1 METMLKIKN
10 LTVNID
16 KKEVIKNLSLRLQK
30 GKIHALAGPN
40 GSGKT
45 SLCFSIMG
53 HPDYKIS
60 GGEILLDN
68 ENITPLS
75 TEEKA
80 KLGIFLSFQEPP
92 EISGVG
98 VYSFLM
104 TMIAKQGQKHAF
116 AALNEAK
123 EIVRSLG
130 LEQSFLDRNLNEGFS
145 GGEKK
150 KCELLQ
156 LAVSEPRV
164 AILDEIDAGLD
175 ADALKTAVKIIKKAA
190 ENGTAVLIISH
201 SPRIFKMLKPD
212 FAHIMIDGKIIKS
225 GDAKLLKQIEN
236 GYQKIKTK

>member
-1 METMLKIKN
+1 MLKIKN

-16 KKEVIKNLSLRLQK
+16 KKEVIENLSLRLRK

-190 ENGTAVLIISH
+190 ENGTAILIISH

-212 FAHIMIDGKIIKS
+212 FAHSIINGKIVKS

>member
-1 METMLKIKN
+1 MLKIKN

-40 GSGKT
+40 GSGKS
-45 SLCFSIMG
+45 SLCFSVMG
-53 HPDYKIS
+53 HPNYKIS

-68 ENITPLS
+68 ENIMSLS
-75 TEEKA
+75 TEGKA
-80 KLGIFLSFQEPP
+80 ELGIFLSFQEPP
-92 EISGVG
+92 EVSGVG

-123 EIVRSLG
+123 EVLELLG
-130 LEQSFLDRNLNEGFS
+130 LEQGFLDRNLNEGFS

-156 LAVSEPRV
+156 LAISEPRI

-175 ADALKTAVKIIKKAA
+175 TDALKAAVKIIKRAA
-190 ENGTAVLIISH
+190 KNGTAVLIISH

-212 FAHIMIDGKIIKS
+212 FAHIMIGGEIVKS

>member
-1 METMLKIKN
+1 MKTMLKIKN

-156 LAVSEPRV
+156 LAISEPQV

-212 FAHIMIDGKIIKS
+212 FAHIMIDGKIVKS

>member
-60 GGEILLDN
+60 AGEILLN
-68 ENITPLS
+68 NGGIARLN

-156 LAVSEPRV
+156 LAISEPRV

-175 ADALKTAVKIIKKAA
+175 ADALKTAVKIIKKTA

>member
-1 METMLKIKN
+1 MLKIKN

-16 KKEVIKNLSLRLQK
+16 KKEVIKNLSLRLRK

-45 SLCFSIMG
+45 SLCFSIMK

-68 ENITPLS
+68 ENINSLS
-75 TEEKA
+75 TEERA

-123 EIVRSLG
+123 GVVELLG

-156 LAVSEPRV
+156 LAVLEPKI

-190 ENGTAVLIISH
+190 KNGTTVLIISH

-212 FAHIMIDGKIIKS
+212 FAHIMIDGKIVKS

>member
-1 METMLKIKN
+1 MLKIKN

-156 LAVSEPRV
+156 LAISEPQV

-212 FAHIMIDGKIIKS
+212 FAHIMIDGKIVKS

>member
-60 GGEILLDN
+60 GGEILLNN
-68 ENITPLS
+68 EGIARLN
-75 TEEKA
+75 TEERA
-80 KLGIFLSFQEPP
+80 GLGIFLSFQEPP

-123 EIVRSLG
+123 EIIRSLG
-130 LEQSFLDRNLNEGFS
+130 LEQSFLDRDLNEGFS

-164 AILDEIDAGLD
+164 AISDEIDAGLD

-190 ENGTAVLIISH
+190 KNGTAILIISH

-212 FAHIMIDGKIIKS
+212 FAHIIIDGKIVKS
-225 GDAKLLKQIEN
+225 GDAKLLKKIEN

>member
-1 METMLKIKN
+1 MLKIKN

-60 GGEILLDN
+60 AGEILLDN
-68 ENITPLS
+68 ENIAPIS

-156 LAVSEPRV
+156 LAVSEPQV

-190 ENGTAVLIISH
+190 KNGTAVLIISH

-212 FAHIMIDGKIIKS
+212 FAHIMINGKIVKS